1 MIIKQP
7 DDRSGDLLILQSL
20 LDHPKADAA
29 TRKRITEEI
38 RNIKAGL
45 RGEEE
50 AAYEMQV
57 QYGQSKNW
65 MIIHDLRIEHEG
77 LVAQIDHLLINR
89 VLEFWVCESKHFSE
103 GIAINEHG
111 EFSAFYRSKPSGV
124 PSPIA
129 QNLRHILVLKRLVTS
144 GVVNLPTRL
153 GMTLKPDYRSLVLV
167 SKRARISRP
176 ATPVDG
182 LECVIKNDQLMQT
195 IDKRMDE
202 ANPLTFLSR
211 VLASDTIEVLA
222 REVAALHKPLSMDWH
237 AKFGLPSPESSS
249 MSERAQVQQAV
260 KASVSELIENSTETE
275 LDLKT
280 SIEGSPRKERKKLVC
295 DFCEDAV
302 SYSVAKFCWF
312 NKPRFGGKI
321 YCMDCQKQVE
331 KQLEQ

>member
-7 DDRSGDLLILQSL
+7 DDRSGDLLVLQSL
-20 LDHPKADAA
+20 LDHPEADAA
-29 TRKRITEEI
+29 TRKRIATEI

-45 RGEEE
+45 RGEAE

-89 VLEFWVCESKHFSE
+89 VLEFWVCESKNFSE
-103 GIAINEHG
+103 GVGINEHG
-111 EFSAFYRSKPSGV
+111 EFSAFYGSKPYGV

-129 QNLRHILVLKRLVTS
+129 QNLRHILILKRLVT
-144 GVVNLPTRL
+144 GGAVNLPTRL
-153 GMTLKPDYRSLVLV
+153 GVTLKPDYQSLVLV

-176 ATPVDG
+176 ANKVDG
-182 LECVIKNDQLMQT
+182 LDCVIKNDQLMQT

-202 ANPLTFLSR
+202 SNPLTFLSR
-211 VLASDTIEVLA
+211 VLASQTIEVLA
-222 REVAALHKPLSMDWH
+222 KEVAALHKPLVTDWH
-237 AKFGLPSPESSS
+237 AKFGL
-249 MSERAQVQQAV
+249 RA
-260 KASVSELIENSTETE
+260 LPMIEPVPKP
-275 LDLKT
+275 KT
-280 SIEGSPRKERKKLVC
+280 SLEGSPKVERKKLMC
-295 DFCEDAV
+295 DFCEEAV

-321 YCMDCQKQVE
+321 YCMECQKQVE
-331 KQLEQ
+331 RSVAQ

>member
-7 DDRSGDLLILQSL
+7 DDRNGDLRILQSL
-20 LDHPKADAA
+20 LDHPKADEA
-29 TRKRITEEI
+29 TRKRITQEI

-65 MIIHDLRIEHEG
+65 MVIHDLRIEHEG
-77 LVAQIDHLLINR
+77 VVAQIDHLLINR
-89 VLEFWVCESKHFSE
+89 VLEFWVCESKHFAE
-103 GIAINEHG
+103 GVSVNEHG
-111 EFSAFYRSKPSGV
+111 EFSAFYGSRPYGV

-129 QNLRHILVLKRLVTS
+129 QNLRHILILKRLVGS
-144 GVVNLPTRL
+144 GVVKLPTRL
-153 GMTLKPDYRSLVLV
+153 GVTMKPDYQSLVLV

-182 LECVIKNDQLMQT
+182 LDCVIKNDQLIQT
-195 IDKRMDE
+195 IEKRMDE
-202 ANPLTFLSR
+202 SNPLTFLSR

-222 REVAALHKPLSMDWH
+222 REVAALHKPLSIDWH
-237 AKFGLPSPESSS
+237 AKFGLPVLNALPSS
-249 MSERAQVQQAV
+249 EPAPAQQAV
-260 KASVSELIENSTETE
+260 EASVNELLETTTEA
-275 LDLKT
+275 
-280 SIEGSPRKERKKLVC
+280 SPAKERKKLVC

-331 KQLEQ
+331 KPVEH